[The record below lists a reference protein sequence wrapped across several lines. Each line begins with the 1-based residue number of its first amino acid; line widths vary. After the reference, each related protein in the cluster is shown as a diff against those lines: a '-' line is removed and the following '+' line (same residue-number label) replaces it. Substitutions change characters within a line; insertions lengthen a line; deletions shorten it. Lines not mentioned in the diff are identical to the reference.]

1 MHEFAL
7 LTPTVLLLSVGFMV
21 ILICRLTR
29 VSPII
34 GFLLAG
40 LVLGPHGMGLI
51 HDTETT
57 HLLAEL
63 GVVFLLFDIGLHFS
77 TKSAWSMR
85 RDLFGLAP
93 MQMLITGVILA
104 STMKFIFGMSGDFAL
119 LTGFALALS
128 STAVVMQIIGDLRQN
143 ESPVGKSAKAM
154 LIFQDTLAIFL
165 LIFADTVGSNETE
178 LAHLVLTTLLKTIIA
193 IILVVAL
200 GKYVLTPLL
209 RLVTR
214 YNDPEMFTVL
224 GLVIVMVTAAMT
236 DYAGLSLTLGAFLAG
251 MVLAETPFRIL
262 LQNELRPFRSLLMA
276 FFFIST
282 GMMLEPAIIIANGD
296 VVLSLLLLIL
306 SVKAAVIGA
315 LIFISRRPAHHAIQL
330 AFFLAQG
337 SEFAFVIF
345 SMAAVSAGM
354 GSAISQQLISAVA
367 LSMLVTPIFS
377 GIAYRWSLNI
387 CQSLKGITNVS
398 IYDNSPVNKQPVF
411 IVGMN
416 EVGKTL
422 ARAFREHNI
431 SYIAIEHDRNRFL
444 EATAAGYV
452 VAYGNPGDL
461 RFWNTL
467 GADNARA
474 VCVASPR
481 YEITKEISPVIQKLY
496 PRLKRYV
503 AVNDSDEAQRFMA
516 LGTIPFHNKG
526 APPGLEMACFLLSEF
541 GVSHSAIEDFQ
552 EEEHGA
558 YLEIHPDPVLD
569 ERYEEQGEEL
579 PVNN

>member
-178 LAHLVLTTLLKTIIA
+178 LAHLVLTTLLK
-193 IILVVAL
+193 
-200 GKYVLTPLL
+200 
-209 RLVTR
+209 
-214 YNDPEMFTVL
+214 
-224 GLVIVMVTAAMT
+224 
-236 DYAGLSLTLGAFLAG
+236 
-251 MVLAETPFRIL
+251 
-262 LQNELRPFRSLLMA
+262 
-276 FFFIST
+276 
-282 GMMLEPAIIIANGD
+282 
-296 VVLSLLLLIL
+296 
-306 SVKAAVIGA
+306 
-315 LIFISRRPAHHAIQL
+315 IQ
-330 AFFLAQG
+330 
-337 SEFAFVIF
+337 I
-345 SMAAVSAGM
+345 
-354 GSAISQQLISAVA
+354 
-367 LSMLVTPIFS
+367 
-377 GIAYRWSLNI
+377 
-387 CQSLKGITNVS
+387 
-398 IYDNSPVNKQPVF
+398 
-411 IVGMN
+411 
-416 EVGKTL
+416 
-422 ARAFREHNI
+422 
-431 SYIAIEHDRNRFL
+431 
-444 EATAAGYV
+444 
-452 VAYGNPGDL
+452 
-461 RFWNTL
+461 
-467 GADNARA
+467 
-474 VCVASPR
+474 
-481 YEITKEISPVIQKLY
+481 
-496 PRLKRYV
+496 
-503 AVNDSDEAQRFMA
+503 
-516 LGTIPFHNKG
+516 
-526 APPGLEMACFLLSEF
+526 
-541 GVSHSAIEDFQ
+541 
-552 EEEHGA
+552 
-558 YLEIHPDPVLD
+558 
-569 ERYEEQGEEL
+569 
-579 PVNN
+579 